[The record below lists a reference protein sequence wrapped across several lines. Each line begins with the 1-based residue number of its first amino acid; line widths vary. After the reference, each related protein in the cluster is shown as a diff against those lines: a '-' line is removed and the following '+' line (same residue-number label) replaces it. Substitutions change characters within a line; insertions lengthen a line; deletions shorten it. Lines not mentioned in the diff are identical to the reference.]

1 MRFVLKSL
9 AKVQNTSI
17 KNVYKE
23 FTTKDTPKEH
33 DQTASGTAQGQPL
46 QIQLRRHPEDAAGQA
61 LCVQPGDRQPAHGAP
76 ATDYTADTAAA
87 TEKR

>member
-1 MRFVLKSL
+1 MY
-9 AKVQNTSI
+9 I
-17 KNVYKE
+17 KNLQLTILK
-23 FTTKDTPKEH
+23 KEH

-76 ATDYTADTAAA
+76 ATDYTADTTAA